1 MNEYTGGNVSLLHT
15 DNSFIKELMKFC
27 GTDSGLYSPWV
38 MVLEREY
45 PSVIVPG
52 SAQLS
57 RYHIISS
64 ERHTAWQQVLS
75 GQTLKEGIYCLK
87 DLAEYYGQFPEL
99 EAAVMRTHL
108 SVPIIL
114 RDGTLYGSVNSVS
127 KQEKEDCQATVTR
140 LVALAK
146 IIARYAEELL
156 VIEQLKEDNYHL
168 ALHSYTDALTQL
180 PNRRAIFDRL
190 PALFSLAKRINRT
203 VLISYIDLDEFKK
216 INDDLGHDTGDEL
229 LKDIGQRLQHI
240 VREEDIVGRIGG
252 DEFLLACLGPEK
264 KAAQKLAIATI
275 KNRIHTTLRG
285 QYTFGNLC
293 LWYEGAS
300 VGVVSVSPDKC
311 SVEHALKLADTAMYK
326 EKKER
331 RGRLLT
337 KKNG

>member
-1 MNEYTGGNVSLLHT
+1 MWNGFWSVFS
-15 DNSFIKELMKFC
+15 
-27 GTDSGLYSPWV
+27 WV

-45 PSVIVPG
+45 SSVIVPG

-64 ERHTAWQQVLS
+64 ERHAAWQQILS
-75 GQTLKEGIYCLK
+75 GQTLREGIYCLK
-87 DLAEYYGQFPEL
+87 DLAEFYGQFPEL

-127 KQEKEDCQATVTR
+127 KQEKEDCQVTVTR
-140 LVALAK
+140 LVSLAK

-156 VIEQLKEDNYHL
+156 VIEQLKQDNYHL

-264 KAAQKLAIATI
+264 RPPRNWQLPRLKTAFIPRCVGNIPLAICVYGMKAQVW
-275 KNRIHTTLRG
+275 G
-285 QYTFGNLC
+285 
-293 LWYEGAS
+293 W
-300 VGVVSVSPDKC
+300 SVSPRINVPWNMPLNWLTPRCIKR
-311 SVEHALKLADTAMYK
+311 
-326 EKKER
+326 KKSAG
-331 RGRLLT
+331 GRLLT